1 MLTLLT
7 FLPLVGVALLYLF
20 PSPQI
25 QRWIAV
31 STSAVVLV
39 LGIVLAALFNWQR
52 GTMQFEEHVPWIPT
66 LGASYHLA
74 VDGLSLPL
82 ILLTALLTFLAL
94 LYAWRQEKS
103 AREYF
108 ALYLVM
114 ETGLIGFF
122 STMDILLFYVFFEI
136 ALVPMYFI
144 IGLWGHEGKR
154 VEAALKFFLY
164 TRVGSLAVL
173 LSILGLYLGTN
184 PHTFDLPTI
193 IAAHPFVGTGVTA
206 TLILFG
212 FLIGFGIKLPVIPL
226 HSWLPDAHTEAP
238 TEGSVI
244 LAGLL
249 LKLGGYG
256 LLRVALPT
264 VPGAFS
270 AWAIPIAALAVISA
284 IYGAVVAMAQT
295 DLKRLIAFTSINHM
309 GYVLLGIAVAAALPA
324 ASADRMAAASGAAY
338 QLIAHGLVTGAL
350 FFLVGMLS
358 DRTGTREIAR
368 LSGIWAALPL
378 YGSIFA
384 FAMFASL
391 GLPAL
396 AHFAAEVQ
404 IVLGTLGVYRWAAF
418 GMLLGILVT
427 TAMFLW
433 TLQRVLMGKLTP
445 EWAKLPG
452 LSRREL
458 VTLLPL
464 IVLIVLLGVLPGP
477 LVSIMN
483 AALQG
488 SPLGPLS
495 GLFGGR

>member
-1 MLTLLT
+1 MLTTLI
-7 FLPLVGVALLYLF
+7 FLPLAGALALYLI
-20 PSPQI
+20 PGPTAW
-25 QRWIAV
+25 RWIAAM
-31 STSAVVLV
+31 TSGLV
-39 LGIVLAALFNWQR
+39 LGISILIAVLFNWGNGR
-52 GTMQFEEHVPWIPT
+52 LQFEERVAWIPT
-66 LGASYHLA
+66 LGSSYHLA
-74 VDGLSLPL
+74 IDGLSLPL
-82 ILLTALLTFLAL
+82 ILLSTLLTFLVII
-94 LYAWRQEKS
+94 YVWKQETS
-103 AREYF
+103 PREYF

-114 ETGLIGFF
+114 ETGLLGFF
-122 STMDILLFYVFFEI
+122 STMDLLLFYVFFEI

-144 IGLWGHEGKR
+144 IGLWGHERR

-173 LSILGLYLGTN
+173 LSILALYLATN
-184 PHTFDLPTI
+184 PHTFDLPAI
-193 IAAHPFVGTGVTA
+193 IAARPFVGAGVSA
-206 TLILFG
+206 SLVLLG

-256 LLRVALPT
+256 LLRITLPT
-264 VPGAFS
+264 VPDAFS
-270 AWAIPIAALAVISA
+270 AWAVPIAVVAVVSA
-284 IYGAVVAMAQT
+284 VYGAAVAMAQT

-309 GYVLLGIAVAAALPA
+309 GYVLLGVAVAATAT
-324 ASADRMAAASGAAY
+324 ASAADRAAAASGAAY
-338 QLIAHGLVTGAL
+338 QLVAHGLVTGAL
-350 FFLVGMLS
+350 FFLVGMLAE
-358 DRTGTREIAR
+358 RTGTREIRR

-378 YGSIFA
+378 YGSILA

-433 TLQRVLMGKLTP
+433 TLQRVLLGKVPT
-445 EWAKLPG
+445 EWTTLPR
-452 LSRREL
+452 LSRRE
-458 VTLLPL
+458 VATLLPL
-464 IVLIVLLGVLPGP
+464 VVLIILLGVLPGP
-477 LVSIMN
+477 LVGIID
-483 AALQG
+483 AALRS
-488 SPLGPLS
+488 SPVGILLKGW
-495 GLFGGR
+495 

>member
-1 MLTLLT
+1 MLTIIT
-7 FLPLVGVALLYLF
+7 FLPLVGALALYLV
-20 PSPQI
+20 PQPAAW
-25 QRWIAV
+25 RWIAV
-31 STSAVVLV
+31 VTGALV
-39 LGIVLAALFNWQR
+39 LGVGVVLAFLFNWSS
-52 GTMQFEEHVPWIPT
+52 GKLQFGVRVAWIPT
-66 LGASYHLA
+66 LGSSYHLA

-94 LYAWRQEKS
+94 LYAWRQEQFP
-103 AREYF
+103 REYF

-114 ETGLIGFF
+114 ETGLMGFF
-122 STMDILLFYVFFEI
+122 STMDLLLFYVFFEI

-144 IGLWGHEGKR
+144 IGIWGHEKR

-173 LSILGLYLGTN
+173 LSILALYLGTN

-193 IAAHPFVGTGVTA
+193 IAARPYLGAGVGASLV
-206 TLILFG
+206 LLG
-212 FLIGFGIKLPVIPL
+212 FLVGFGIKLPVIPL

-270 AWAIPIAALAVISA
+270 AWAVPIAALAVISA
-284 IYGAVVAMAQT
+284 VYGAAVAMAQT

-309 GYVLLGIAVAAALPA
+309 GYVLLGVAVAAVAT
-324 ASADRMAAASGAAY
+324 ASAADRAAAASGATY
-338 QLIAHGLVTGAL
+338 QLVAHGLVTGAL
-350 FFLVGMLS
+350 FFLVGILA
-358 DRTGTREIAR
+358 DRTGTREIRR
-368 LSGIWAALPL
+368 LSGIWTALPL
-378 YGSIFA
+378 YGSILA

-404 IVLGTLGVYRWAAF
+404 IVLGTLGVYRWAAI

-433 TLQRVLMGKLTP
+433 TLQRVLMGKVPP
-445 EWAKLPG
+445 EWTKLPR
-452 LSRREL
+452 LTKREL
-458 VTLLPL
+458 ATLVPL
-464 IVLIVLLGVLPGP
+464 IVLIVLLGIFPEP
-477 LVSIMN
+477 LVNIISG
-483 AALQG
+483 ALHG
-488 SPLGPLS
+488 MAPGILLKGW
-495 GLFGGR
+495 